1 MKALVLQSNFL
12 HALNAISRIVS
23 TRTTL
28 PVLGNVLID
37 TTGGKLSFSA
47 TDLEIAMTAKT
58 AGKVEDEG
66 KITIPARLLIDFV
79 TNNSDENIEMK
90 LKDLTLGLKS
100 QHYEANIK
108 GITAEEFPTIP
119 KAPKSKF
126 CSIKSDN
133 LLDALKKVVM
143 ACANDDTRPVLA
155 GVYMKFDSKSL
166 ILAATDS
173 YRLAEKKLDLPEEV
187 EKKEIIVPARAMNE
201 LLRLLSGEKSGNVDI
216 VVDENQVF
224 FLIGDIQI
232 VSRLIEGAFP
242 NYEQIIPKE
251 LKISVKSNLAETMA
265 AIKMSALFAKD
276 IANNIKLKINK
287 NSSDQKGGTETG
299 MLKISS
305 TAKEIGD
312 TTSQIKADVSGG
324 NVEIAFNA
332 RYLLD
337 VLSVL
342 PADEVSMGFN
352 DDSSPGVI
360 STKKDKTYIYLVMPL
375 KIDN

>member
-1 MKALVLQSNFL
+1 MKALVLQSNFS

-28 PVLGNVLID
+28 PVLGNILID
-37 TTGGKLSFSA
+37 TTGGKLSLSA
-47 TDLEIAMTAKT
+47 TDLEIAMTAET

-79 TNNSDENIEMK
+79 TNNSDENIAIN

-100 QHYEANIK
+100 EHYEANIK

-126 CSIKSDN
+126 CSIKSDD
-133 LLDALKKVVM
+133 LYDALKKVVM

-155 GVYMKFDSKSL
+155 GVYMKFDGKNL

-173 YRLAEKKLDLPEEV
+173 YRLAEKKLNLQEAV

-201 LLRLLSGEKSGNVDI
+201 LLRLLPGEKSGNVDI
-216 VVDENQVF
+216 IVDENQVF
-224 FLIGDIQI
+224 FLISDIQI

-251 LKISVKSNLAETMA
+251 EKISVKSNLSETMA

-276 IANNIKLKINK
+276 IANNIKLKISK
-287 NSSDQKGGTETG
+287 DTLQ
-299 MLKISS
+299 ISS

-312 TTSQIKADVSGG
+312 TTSQIKAAVSGG
-324 NVEIAFNA
+324 DVEIAFNA

-337 VLSVL
+337 ALTILPGEEVL
-342 PADEVSMGFN
+342 MGFN

-360 STKKDKTYIYLVMPL
+360 KTKEDKSYIYLVMPL
-375 KIDN
+375 KIDG

>member
-1 MKALVLQSNFL
+1 MKATVLQTNFS

-37 TTGGKLSFSA
+37 TTGGKLSLSA
-47 TDLEIAMTAKT
+47 TDLEIAMTAET
-58 AGKVEDEG
+58 AGKVEEDG

-79 TNNSDENIEMK
+79 TNNSDENITIN
-90 LKDLTLGLKS
+90 LKDSTLGLRSK
-100 QHYEANIK
+100 HYEANIK
-108 GITAEEFPTIP
+108 GIAAEEFPTIP

-126 CSIKSDN
+126 CSIKSDD
-133 LLDALKKVVM
+133 LFDALKKVVM

-155 GVYMKFDSKSL
+155 GVYTKFDGKTL
-166 ILAATDS
+166 TLAATDS
-173 YRLAEKKLDLPEEV
+173 YRLAEKKLDITETV
-187 EKKEIIVPARAMNE
+187 EKKEIIIPARAMNE
-201 LLRLLSGEKSGNVDI
+201 LLRLLPSEKSANVDMI
-216 VVDENQVF
+216 IDENQVF
-224 FLIGDIQI
+224 FLIGNIQI

-251 LKISVKSNLAETMA
+251 EKISLKSNLSETMA
-265 AIKMSALFAKD
+265 SIKMSALFAKD
-276 IANNIKLKINK
+276 IANNIKLKVSK
-287 NSSDQKGGTETG
+287 DKLQ
-299 MLKISS
+299 ISS

-324 NVEIAFNA
+324 EVEIAFNA

-337 VLSVL
+337 VLAIL
-342 PADEVSMGFN
+342 PGDEVKMSFN

-360 STKKDKTYIYLVMPL
+360 RTKEDKTYTYLVMPL
-375 KIDN
+375 KIDS

>member
-1 MKALVLQSNFL
+1 MKALVLQSNFS

-28 PVLGNVLID
+28 PVLGNILID
-37 TTGGKLSFSA
+37 TTGGKLSLSA
-47 TDLEIAMTAKT
+47 TDLEIAMTAET

-79 TNNSDENIEMK
+79 TNNSDENIAIN

-100 QHYEANIK
+100 SHYEANIK

-126 CSIKSDN
+126 CSIKSDD
-133 LLDALKKVVM
+133 LYDALKKVVM

-155 GVYMKFDSKSL
+155 GVYMKFEEKNL
-166 ILAATDS
+166 TLAATDS
-173 YRLAEKKLDLPEEV
+173 YRLAEKKLNLSEAVD
-187 EKKEIIVPARAMNE
+187 KKEIIVPARAMNE
-201 LLRLLSGEKSGNVDI
+201 LLRLLPSEKSGNVDI
-216 VVDENQVF
+216 IVDENQVF
-224 FLIGDIQI
+224 FLISDIQI

-251 LKISVKSNLAETMA
+251 EKISVKSNLQETVA

-276 IANNIKLKINK
+276 IANNIKLKIGK
-287 NSSDQKGGTETG
+287 NLSGPKGADEAG
-299 MLKISS
+299 MLQISS

-312 TTSQIKADVSGG
+312 TTSQIKADISGG
-324 NVEIAFNA
+324 DVEIAFNA

-337 VLSVL
+337 VLTIL
-342 PADEVSMGFN
+342 PGGEVNMGFN

-360 STKKDKTYIYLVMPL
+360 KTKEDKSYIYLVMPL
-375 KIDN
+375 KIDG